1 MDNCDIAIIG
11 TIHHGH
17 ISISLIINQSTS
29 TRIVVHDWIT
39 VTIRKH
45 IASQEALTRRSKGIR
60 IDESA
65 NTGIVIS
72 ALQIVEPGFSGGAVA
87 VVVFTGIL

>member
-1 MDNCDIAIIG
+1 M
-11 TIHHGH
+11 
-17 ISISLIINQSTS
+17 
-29 TRIVVHDWIT
+29 HDWIT

-65 NTGIVIS
+65 DGGIVVA
-72 ALQIVEPGFSGGAVA
+72 ALEVVEPGFSGGTVA
-87 VVVFTGIL
+87 VLVCMGVL